1 MYLKQLKKVWG
12 TKIMPI
18 INIKLRK
25 ENMLSAIKKITTV
38 SWNELK
44 IIRFKRG

>member
-1 MYLKQLKKVWG
+1 VYLKQLKKASG

-25 ENMLSAIKKITTV
+25 ENMLSTIKKITNLT
-38 SWNELK
+38 
-44 IIRFKRG
+44 